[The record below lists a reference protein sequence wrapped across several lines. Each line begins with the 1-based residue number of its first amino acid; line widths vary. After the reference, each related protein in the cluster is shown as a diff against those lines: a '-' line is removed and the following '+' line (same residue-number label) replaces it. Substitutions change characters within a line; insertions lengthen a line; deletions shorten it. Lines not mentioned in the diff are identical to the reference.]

1 MRKEFRFGS
10 ITLPTTNHILE
21 GSYIIDMYVCM
32 YIYYVQGVP
41 EFLFVLLNPLQSIPM
56 LARDGWKTI
65 RNYPKK
71 NLVYSS
77 ILLASQ

>member
-32 YIYYVQGVP
+32 YVHILCTGCSRIFVCSSQSTAIHPNAGKGWMENYKELP
-41 EFLFVLLNPLQSIPM
+41 E
-56 LARDGWKTI
+56 
-65 RNYPKK
+65 KK
-71 NLVYSS
+71 SCL
-77 ILLASQ
+77 